1 MKHLRKF
8 NESRIDN
15 LKDLCEANF
24 AYLLDDGYELNYHAT
39 LPNYRAITLQ
49 KEVGFFRWSEVKD
62 YYLSF
67 IKRIQN
73 DYELDTIQR
82 YYIGKKIVTKN
93 IKVLI
98 QKNEKNQSG
107 VISVNYYEYYNIN
120 ELEKA
125 DLDIVWYITIIV
137 KI

>member
-1 MKHLRKF
+1 MKHLKKF

-39 LPNYRAITLQ
+39 LPNYRSITLER
-49 KEVGFFRWSEVKD
+49 KGRFFIWSEIKD

-73 DYELDTIQR
+73 DYELSPMQK
-82 YYIGKKIVTKN
+82 YSKGEKIVTN
-93 IKVLI
+93 YIKVI
-98 QKNEKNQSG
+98 TQKNERTQSG
-107 VISVNYYEYYNIN
+107 FPSANSYEYYNVDG
-120 ELEKA
+120 LEKA
-125 DLDIVWYITIIV
+125 DLDMVWSITIIV

>member
-39 LPNYRAITLQ
+39 LPNYRSITLQ
-49 KEVGFFRWSEVKD
+49 KEVGFFRWSEIKD

-73 DYELDTIQR
+73 DYELSPMQKYSR
-82 YYIGKKIVTKN
+82 GEKIITN
-93 IKVLI
+93 YIKVLT
-98 QKNEKNQSG
+98 QKNERTQSG
-107 VISVNYYEYYNIN
+107 FPSANSYEYYNID
-120 ELEKA
+120 EIEQA
-125 DLDIVWYITIIV
+125 DLDMVWSITIIV

>member
-1 MKHLRKF
+1 MKHLKKF

-39 LPNYRAITLQ
+39 LPNYRSINLQ

-73 DYELDTIQR
+73 DYELAPMQK
-82 YYIGKKIVTKN
+82 YSKGEKIVTN
-93 IKVLI
+93 YIKVLT
-98 QKNEKNQSG
+98 QKNERTQSG
-107 VISVNYYEYYNIN
+107 FPSANSYEYYNID
-120 ELEKA
+120 EIEQA
-125 DLDIVWYITIIV
+125 DLDMVWSITIIV

>member
-39 LPNYRAITLQ
+39 LPNYRSITLQ

-73 DYELDTIQR
+73 DYELSPMQK
-82 YYIGKKIVTKN
+82 YSKGEKIVTN
-93 IKVLI
+93 YIKVLT
-98 QKNEKNQSG
+98 QKNERTQSG
-107 VISVNYYEYYNIN
+107 FPSANSYEYYNID
-120 ELEKA
+120 EIEQA
-125 DLDIVWYITIIV
+125 DLDMVWFITIIV